1 MVGVLGIEPRA
12 SCSQNRRATAAPHP
26 VINIELDD
34 VAISVEPTIKIATI
48 TFYQKSW
55 FLVLLLNQ
63 SNLSQSGKN

>member
-34 VAISVEPTIKIATI
+34 VAISVEPTIKNCHNHILSKI
-48 TFYQKSW
+48 MVFSPLIKS
-55 FLVLLLNQ
+55 
-63 SNLSQSGKN
+63 K